1 MIEIGTQT
9 HSKRK
14 VLSPKSLL
22 LKKHLTK
29 SKKKRKKERRDHLV

>member
-9 HSKRK
+9 HSKEESIPVPNPYFK
-14 VLSPKSLL
+14 ET
-22 LKKHLTK
+22 LTK